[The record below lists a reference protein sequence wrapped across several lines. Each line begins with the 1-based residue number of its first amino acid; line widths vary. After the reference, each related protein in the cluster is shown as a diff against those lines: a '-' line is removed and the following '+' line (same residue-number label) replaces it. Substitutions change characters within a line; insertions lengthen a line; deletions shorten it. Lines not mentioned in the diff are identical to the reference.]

1 MKMIVITA
9 IRMFEEDIVKML
21 KENNVNAFS
30 STELVGHA
38 NKKSSN
44 TSDNWF
50 GGGNGQRQSMLF
62 FAFVPEQNIAAVFDA
77 VEGFNQKQKTESRI
91 HLAVLN
97 VEQSN

>member
-9 IRMFEEDIVKML
+9 IRLFEVDIVKML

-44 TSDNWF
+44 NSDNWF
-50 GGGNGQRQSMLF
+50 GGGNGHKESMLF
-62 FAFVPEQNIAAVFDA
+62 FAFIPEQNVDTVFHA
-77 VEGFNQKQKTESRI
+77 VEDFNEKQTTESRI

-97 VEQSN
+97 VEKSN